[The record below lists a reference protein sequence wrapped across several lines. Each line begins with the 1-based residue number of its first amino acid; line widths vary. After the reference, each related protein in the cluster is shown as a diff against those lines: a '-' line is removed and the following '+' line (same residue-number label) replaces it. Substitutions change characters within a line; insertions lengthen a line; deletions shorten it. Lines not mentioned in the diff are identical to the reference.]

1 MYFKARLVA
10 GQTLSGL
17 AYGFWL
23 ATAGIYFIDKGLELW
38 MVGLILGLGP
48 VVTAALE
55 VPFGMLADRHGRL
68 RIYRLSVLIILID
81 LAMLSLFHSVPM
93 FIAASVLGGIG
104 QALQSGSLDAWYVQQ
119 LNQRGEGDT
128 LEILSGHLQAAMAT
142 GMTVAAIAG
151 GYTPDFMPDFM
162 GISGTEWNPLIASGV
177 LMAVLLLS
185 YGLYFESE
193 NHHDASAEDA
203 PHQSIG
209 GILRDALRN
218 PFVAELLL
226 VGVMAGVA
234 IAAIDLFWQPRLRE
248 IAPDISYAIFG
259 WMTCGYFATAILG
272 PLLIGQIA
280 KALNISPRRQ
290 MRLIPL
296 GFFGVIL
303 ALGFIG
309 SVPVFVPVY
318 LAFMLL
324 FSMLSPATFTLIN
337 EASEN
342 HNRSAMQSLTSLT
355 FTLGAGTTA
364 LGLSWILR
372 SSSLSTL
379 WVGIALFGITLIIGK
394 NLYMRR
400 YAEPEIEASD

>member
-1 MYFKARLVA
+1 MHFKARLVA

-17 AYGFWL
+17 AYRFWL

-68 RIYRLSVLIILID
+68 RIYRLSVLIILIN

-119 LNQRGEGDT
+119 LNQRGEGEK
-128 LEILSGHLQAAMAT
+128 LEILSGHLQAAMAA
-142 GMTVAAIAG
+142 GMAVAAIAG
-151 GYTPDFMPDFM
+151 GYTPDFMPDFL
-162 GISGTEWNPLIASGV
+162 GISGSEWNPLIASGV
-177 LMAVLLLS
+177 LMAVLLLI
-185 YGLYFESE
+185 YGLYFEGE

-259 WMTCGYFATAILG
+259 WMTFGYFATAILG
-272 PLLIGQIA
+272 PLLIGQIS
-280 KALNISPRRQ
+280 KALKISPRRQ

-324 FSMLSPATFTLIN
+324 FSILSPATFTLIN
-337 EASEN
+337 EASHN

-372 SSSLSTL
+372 SSSLSAL
-379 WVGIALFGITLIIGK
+379 WIGIALFGITLNIGK
-394 NLYMRR
+394 NLFMRR
-400 YAEPEIEASD
+400 FAEPEIRGD

>member
-38 MVGLILGLGP
+38 MVGLILGLSP

-119 LNQRGEGDT
+119 LNQRGKGEK
-128 LEILSGHLQAAMAT
+128 LEILSGHLQAAMAA
-142 GMTVAAIAG
+142 GMVVAAIAG
-151 GYTPDFMPDFM
+151 GYTPDFMPNFM
-162 GISGTEWNPLIASGV
+162 GISGTQWNPLIASGV

-185 YGLYFESE
+185 YGLYFEGE
-193 NHHDASAEDA
+193 NHHGASAEDA

-209 GILRDALRN
+209 GILRGALRK

-226 VGVMAGVA
+226 VGVLAGA
-234 IAAIDLFWQPRLRE
+234 SIAAIDLFWQPRLRE

-259 WMTCGYFATAILG
+259 WMTFGYFAAAILG

-280 KALNISPRRQ
+280 KAFNISPRRQ

-372 SSSLSTL
+372 SSTLSAL
-379 WVGIALFGITLIIGK
+379 WIGITLTLGK

-400 YAEPEIEASD
+400 FAEPEIEASD

>member
-1 MYFKARLVA
+1 MYFKARLVV

-38 MVGLILGLGP
+38 MVGLILGLSP

-119 LNQRGEGDT
+119 LNQRGEGEK
-128 LEILSGHLQAAMAT
+128 LEILSGHLQAAMAA
-142 GMTVAAIAG
+142 GMAVAAIAG

-162 GISGTEWNPLIASGV
+162 GISGTEWNPLIASSV

-185 YGLYFESE
+185 YGLYFEGE
-193 NHHDASAEDA
+193 NHHDASAGDA

-309 SVPVFVPVY
+309 SVPVY

>member
-1 MYFKARLVA
+1 MHFKARLVA
-10 GQTLSGL
+10 GQTPSGL

-68 RIYRLSVLIILID
+68 RIYRLSVLIILIN
-81 LAMLSLFHSVPM
+81 LAMLSLFHSVPI

-119 LNQRGEGDT
+119 LNQRGEGEK

-142 GMTVAAIAG
+142 GMAVAAIAG

-162 GISGTEWNPLIASGV
+162 GISGSEWNPLIASSV

-185 YGLYFESE
+185 YGLYFEGK

-203 PHQSIG
+203 PHQSISS
-209 GILRDALRN
+209 ILRDALRN

-226 VGVMAGVA
+226 VGVLAGVA

-259 WMTCGYFATAILG
+259 WMTFGYFATAILG

-280 KALNISPRRQ
+280 KALKISPRRQ

-296 GFFGVIL
+296 GFFGVIF

-318 LAFMLL
+318 LVFMLL

-337 EASEN
+337 EASQN

-364 LGLSWILR
+364 LWLSWILR
-372 SSSLSTL
+372 SSSLSAL
-379 WVGIALFGITLIIGK
+379 WIGIALFVITLIIGK
-394 NLYMRR
+394 NLFMRR
-400 YAEPEIEASD
+400 YAELANEARD